1 MTQRILFDLSVA
13 MNKGF
18 CGVGGEGRLIFN
30 MLSQMRESEING
42 LLMSGDSG
50 TVFTHYRHLSLNE
63 NIQQTNRFFHE
74 AIDHDLFLKNK
85 ILLKLKM
92 HYLYALRRQFDTFPV
107 DAVFQDVI
115 WRNVFHKTL
124 AANMKEGVM
133 SNRFHFSD
141 MTMLHLRAASYFNYS
156 LKLNTDG
163 YDFAV
168 FMEPQPV
175 KVGAKTTKI
184 VRFHDAIPLNE
195 SDFSGALYSQGRM
208 NVLNQ
213 CAQDSYFVCNSEP
226 TREVLLTLKPELES
240 KSSVIPCIIAESY
253 HKVNNVD
260 VLKQVMATRLSMQ
273 LASEA
278 RIAILREE
286 IKSITSLDYFFHL
299 ATLDPK
305 KNQVTLIKAWEKI
318 YFHSG
323 GNIKLVMASNKGWM
337 SEEVEALMRP
347 HIESGGII
355 HLANVSNEDVSYLY
369 SHALAFVFP
378 SYIEGF
384 GLPPLEAMQCECPVI
399 VSDIKTHRW
408 VYGEAALYSNPYD
421 VDALAQQMERLA
433 NDEEQVLR
441 QDLINK
447 GLQQVQKYTQEMLQG
462 QWMDLFDTLKK

>member
-30 MLSQMRESEING
+30 MLSHMRESEVNG
-42 LLMSGDSG
+42 LLMSADSG
-50 TVFTHYRHLSLNE
+50 TVFTHYRHLSAIE
-63 NIQQTNRFFHE
+63 NIEQTNRFFHE
-74 AIDHDLFLKNK
+74 AIDHDLFLRNK

-92 HYLYALRRQFDTFPV
+92 HYLYAFKRQFDTFPV
-107 DAVFQDVI
+107 DTVFQDVI

-124 AANMKEGVM
+124 AADMKEAVM
-133 SNRFHFSD
+133 SKNFHFSD
-141 MTMLHLRAASYFNYS
+141 MTMLHLRAASYFNYP

-168 FMEPQPV
+168 FMEPQPI
-175 KVGAKTTKI
+175 KVGKKTTKI
-184 VRFHDAIPLNE
+184 VRFHDAIPLTE

-213 CAQDSYFVCNSEP
+213 CAKDSYFVCNSEP
-226 TREVLLTLKPELES
+226 TREALLTLKPELES
-240 KSSVIPCIIAESY
+240 KSSVIPCVIAEGY
-253 HKVNNVD
+253 QKVND
-260 VLKQVMATRLSMQ
+260 VEFLKQIIATRLSTQ

-278 RIAILREE
+278 KIAILREE
-286 IKSITSLDYFFHL
+286 IKLMHNLNYFFHL

-318 YFHSG
+318 YFHSR

-337 SEEVEALMRP
+337 SEEVESLMRP

-355 HLANVSNEDVSYLY
+355 HLSNVSNEDVSYLY
-369 SHALAFVFP
+369 SHARAFVFP

-408 VYGEAALYSNPYD
+408 VYGEAALYGNPYD
-421 VDALAQQMERLA
+421 VDALAQQMERLV
-433 NDEEQVLR
+433 NDEGQVLR

-447 GLQQVQKYTQEMLQG
+447 GLQQVKKYLHIVLSERRMQ
-462 QWMDLFDTLKK
+462 LFDTLKK